1 MWSIC
6 NEILSVSKELK
17 IEVQMLS
24 PEITADY
31 FAKIEKKYLSEN
43 YHSFLWDG
51 LSDHSVVTDSSGW
64 RYLDRF
70 IGDKQC
76 ILLFYDLEKWK
87 AAEINSGHELVTLI
101 GEMYGFE
108 FYVFDSSISY
118 LICFNHHDQ
127 LIGVGSAKEWVNSLQ
142 QGSAPHA

>member
-6 NEILSVSKELK
+6 NEILSVSKEMK
-17 IEVQMLS
+17 IEVQMLL

-87 AAEINSGHELVTLI
+87 AA
-101 GEMYGFE
+101 F
-108 FYVFDSSISY
+108 
-118 LICFNHHDQ
+118 
-127 LIGVGSAKEWVNSLQ
+127 
-142 QGSAPHA
+142 